1 MLELLGD
8 FLFFSDQDVELVFL
22 VLEFFQ
28 NLFNNRIVYV
38 FVDVMDDQLKF
49 MWFILFQVEEIDIDL
64 DLVKVD
70 LIEFFEKC
78 CSDFDL
84 YLELECLFLLE
95 LLFLGRIKIIKGF
108 KFGKYKYEIFIILS
122 GKFEYIE
129 FVK

>member
-1 MLELLGD
+1 
-8 FLFFSDQDVELVFL
+8 
-22 VLEFFQ
+22 
-28 NLFNNRIVYV
+28 
-38 FVDVMDDQLKF
+38 MDDQLKF

-108 KFGKYKYEIFIILS
+108 KFGKYKYEIFIMLS

-129 FVK
+129 FVKRVYVVLLLRGRGRGGFGQGI